1 MFKMSDRLQREVSRR
16 FGRGTRRVLV
26 ALSSAAL
33 VGCSSLASE
42 RVLPSP
48 ASPASVAVSSEPSVS
63 PAREFKKEEL
73 FRLLVA
79 EFAANQGDLALAV
92 SNYVAVAKESRDP
105 GVAERAMRFA
115 IYAKDEVAALEAAE
129 LWTEISPEEEQVR
142 QVYGA
147 LLLRSGR
154 LEEAVAQFETI
165 LATPGERAD
174 RGFDAIS
181 ELLSREQ
188 NREAALDAM
197 ARLVSGRETNPH
209 ALFAYAKLAARAGEV
224 EKALE
229 LLERLL
235 DIDNEHAAGSVLYA
249 RLLQQRGNLSDAL
262 DALAQTL
269 ETTPSAQ
276 AVRMTYARLLIEA
289 KRFDEARVQFER
301 VLADDPEN
309 LDVRYALGLLL
320 LQTNRPEDARAQFLG
335 LTDNPPRRAAAYYYL
350 GQIDESQ
357 EKYDQALEEY
367 RRVDRGEHFLNA
379 QIRVAVI
386 LAKQGAIEQARDHL
400 HALPRQNA
408 QQDIRIFRAEAE
420 ILANSDRLEEAMD
433 VYDRAL
439 VDYGS
444 HTDLLYARAML
455 AEKLDRLDVLE
466 SDLRTI
472 LENEPDNAD
481 ALNALGFTLADRTD
495 RYEEALEL
503 ISRALELRPDDFYIL
518 DSMGWVMYRIGRYR
532 EALEYLRRAL
542 SLSEDPEV
550 AAHLGEVL
558 WTMGEKDAAREVWA
572 TALQTTPDDQRLLEV
587 IKRFTD

>member
-289 KRFDEARVQFER
+289 RRFDEARVQFER

-335 LTDNPPRRAAAYYYL
+335 LTDNPPR
-350 GQIDESQ
+350 
-357 EKYDQALEEY
+357 
-367 RRVDRGEHFLNA
+367 
-379 QIRVAVI
+379 
-386 LAKQGAIEQARDHL
+386 
-400 HALPRQNA
+400 
-408 QQDIRIFRAEAE
+408 
-420 ILANSDRLEEAMD
+420 
-433 VYDRAL
+433 
-439 VDYGS
+439 
-444 HTDLLYARAML
+444 
-455 AEKLDRLDVLE
+455 
-466 SDLRTI
+466 
-472 LENEPDNAD
+472 
-481 ALNALGFTLADRTD
+481 
-495 RYEEALEL
+495 
-503 ISRALELRPDDFYIL
+503 
-518 DSMGWVMYRIGRYR
+518 
-532 EALEYLRRAL
+532 
-542 SLSEDPEV
+542 
-550 AAHLGEVL
+550 
-558 WTMGEKDAAREVWA
+558 
-572 TALQTTPDDQRLLEV
+572 
-587 IKRFTD
+587 